1 MILTDPSR
9 RKAALITVLLISI
22 SAIPLLTR
30 SRNLAW
36 SKNAI
41 SATNSKAAAA
51 PAPFRRPADPQA
63 LIAFRNRLLSEQR
76 DGQQH
81 GVYIEALRSGEPVAA
96 WNEQMLFNPASVLK
110 LATSLVALDKLGAD
124 YRFRTEFRAAGEI
137 DARTGTLNGDL
148 ILLSGG
154 DPSFS
159 ITDARNVGDALR
171 QLGLRRVN
179 GSLVVVGSF
188 TCNHNS
194 QTDIS
199 AGVFRR
205 QARLPF
211 RDNPRFA
218 SDKTAFAS
226 AKPLLAIESDTLLH
240 ILREQNAHSVNAM
253 ADLLGEDIGGVSAL
267 KEFLTG
273 KLGLPE
279 HEVFILRAS
288 GLEINRLTPRG
299 TVQILRALLDWLS
312 RHGYKPEDVMPV
324 AGADYSTLAGRFTEP
339 EFTGSVIAKT
349 GTLTETDSGAAA
361 LSGLAMTR
369 KYGPLLFV
377 IYNMAEGRG
386 VHQLKR
392 EQDKFLKDLM
402 AEFGGPLALAT
413 RPAPEQPYLLQSRLI
428 KESNRSACRRAICNP
443 L

>member
-1 MILTDPSR
+1 MMFQTDPSR

-30 SRNLAW
+30 TRNLAW

-41 SATNSKAAAA
+41 PPTTSKSVAA
-51 PAPFRRPADPQA
+51 PAPVKRPADPQA
-63 LIAFRNRLLSEQR
+63 LIAFRNRLLAEQR

-81 GVYIEALRSGEPVAA
+81 GVYIESLRSGEPVAA
-96 WNEQMLFNPASVLK
+96 WNEQMVFNPASVLK

-159 ITDARNVGDALR
+159 ITDARNAGDALR
-171 QLGLRRVN
+171 EMGIRRVN
-179 GSLVVVGSF
+179 GGLVVVGSF

-211 RDNPRFA
+211 RDNTRFE
-218 SDKTAFAS
+218 SDKAAVAE
-226 AKPLLAIESDTLLH
+226 AKPLLTIESDTLLH

-253 ADLLGEDIGGVSAL
+253 ADQLGEDIGGVAAL
-267 KEFLTG
+267 KKFLTE
-273 KLGLPE
+273 KLGLPDR
-279 HEVFILRAS
+279 EVFIMRAS
-288 GLEINRLTPRG
+288 GLDINRLTPRG
-299 TVQILRALLDWLS
+299 TVQILRALLDWL
-312 RHGYKPEDVMPV
+312 RTHGHKPEDVMPV
-324 AGADYSTLAGRFTEP
+324 AGVDYSTLAGRFTEP

-361 LSGLAMTR
+361 LSGVLMTR
-369 KYGPLLFV
+369 QSGPLLFV
-377 IYNMAEGRG
+377 IYDMAEGRS
-386 VHQLKR
+386 VRQLRR
-392 EQDKFLKDLM
+392 EQDEFLKDLM
-402 AEFGGPLALAT
+402 NELGGPAPLAS
-413 RPAPEQPYLLQSRLI
+413 RPETSQPDSLQSRVV
-428 KESNRSACRRAICNP
+428 R
-443 L
+443 

>member
-1 MILTDPSR
+1 MLQTDPSR
-9 RKAALITVLLISI
+9 RKAAVITVLLISI

-41 SATNSKAAAA
+41 PATTTKSVAA
-51 PAPFRRPADPQA
+51 PAPSFKRPADPQA
-63 LIAFRNRLLSEQR
+63 LIAFRNRLLAEQR

-81 GVYIEALRSGEPVAA
+81 GVYIESLRSSEPVAA

-124 YRFRTEFRAAGEI
+124 YRFRTEFRATGEV

-159 ITDARNVGDALR
+159 ITDARNAGDALR
-171 QLGLRRVN
+171 QMGIRRVN

-205 QARLPF
+205 QSRIPF
-211 RDNPRFA
+211 RDNTRFEA
-218 SDKTAFAS
+218 GKAAFAS
-226 AKPLLAIESDTLLH
+226 AKLLLTIESDTLLH

-253 ADLLGEDIGGVSAL
+253 ADQLGEDIGGVAAL

-279 HEVFILRAS
+279 HEVFIMRAS

-312 RHGYKPEDVMPV
+312 SHGYKPEDVMPV
-324 AGADYSTLAGRFTEP
+324 AGVEYSTLAGRFTEP

-361 LSGLAMTR
+361 LSGVMMTR
-369 KYGPLLFV
+369 RYGPLLFV

-402 AEFGGPLALAT
+402 DELGGPLALAS
-413 RPAPEQPYLLQSRLI
+413 RPESDQPYLLQSRLI
-428 KESNRSACRRAICNP
+428 K
-443 L
+443 